1 MNIIVNGATKELAI
15 KPGHKCFKLK
25 VGVDN
30 AEVVEVKVME
40 HADGLYCSA
49 LNLKNAIKT
58 FNKMIN
64 YAETN
69 QTQSK

>member
-1 MNIIVNGATKELAI
+1 MKIIVNGTVKELAI

-30 AEVVEVKVME
+30 VDVVEVKEME

-69 QTQSK
+69 QAQSK